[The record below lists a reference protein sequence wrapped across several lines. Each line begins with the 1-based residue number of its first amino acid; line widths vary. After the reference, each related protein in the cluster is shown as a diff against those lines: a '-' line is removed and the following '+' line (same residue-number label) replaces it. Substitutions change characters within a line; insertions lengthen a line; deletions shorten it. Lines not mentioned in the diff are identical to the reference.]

1 MIVRPT
7 TIRNEKQLGAMIRSE
22 RKRKGWRQADLARHA
37 SMRQQLISELE
48 NAVSSSRLDTILKVL
63 AALDLDLSVM
73 DRRAPSFDPS
83 EY

>member
-1 MIVRPT
+1 MI
-7 TIRNEKQLGAMIRSE
+7 IRNEKDLGALIRTA
-22 RKRKGWRQADLARHA
+22 RKKKSWRQIDLARHA

-48 NAVSSSRLDTILKVL
+48 NGASSSRLDTILKVL
-63 AALDLDLSVM
+63 AELDLDLSVA